1 MTKIL
6 IIEDDPYVQ
15 RFYKRLFDTSDH
27 MTDIAGGG
35 AEGLEKAKTMLPDLI
50 LLDVMMPEMN
60 GLEVLAKLKA
70 DELLKHIPVV
80 MLTVLSDTGTV
91 SEATKLGATGFLI
104 KSEIDPKELTNK
116 VDTYLMNK
124 K

>member
-1 MTKIL
+1 MGRMYS
-6 IIEDDPYVQ
+6 DPEVQ
-15 RFYKRLFDTSDH
+15 KLVKDMPYS
-27 MTDIAGGG
+27 IV
-35 AEGLEKAKTMLPDLI
+35 EGNNGMACVEVDGKVYTPQEISAK
-50 LLDVMMPEMN
+50 
-60 GLEVLAKLKA
+60 VLAKLKA